1 MKRRCNGWQVALK
14 LAERV
19 KDLGLYV
26 WGLGVPVYF
35 VAFEVLR
42 LFVHV
47 DAHLCRAMYA
57 YLLKFFIIA
66 VATSLPHYMFSQY
79 IHNSRSHS
87 PRLVMA
93 ACFAVI
99 AACHHFTKPGTTS
112 GIFPEAPRNFR
123 FFPFF
128 MVSCL
133 APPIL
138 LRTFGHLAPAKFT
151 IFVFVLLNMCRSPSP
166 PPPH

>member
-1 MKRRCNGWQVALK
+1 VALK

-35 VAFEVLR
+35 VLFEMLR
-42 LFVHV
+42 VFVHV
-47 DAHLCRAMYA
+47 DAHVCRAMYT

-66 VATSLPHYMFSQY
+66 VATSLPNYMLSKY

-128 MVSCL
+128 MVSSL
-133 APPIL
+133 APPMF

-151 IFVFVLLNMCRSPSP
+151 IFVFGLLNVCGAPPPSP
-166 PPPH
+166 APH